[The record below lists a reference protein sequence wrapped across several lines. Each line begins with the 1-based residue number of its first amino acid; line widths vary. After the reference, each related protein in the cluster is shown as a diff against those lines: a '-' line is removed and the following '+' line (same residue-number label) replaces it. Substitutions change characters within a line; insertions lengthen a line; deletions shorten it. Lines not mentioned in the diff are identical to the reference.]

1 MIFKRSL
8 VYDQCCPFNENKCD
22 NVCGMPIFDAE
33 YKLVFCRLEDD
44 CQLTNANLAKSKTT
58 RQSTKYESLSR
69 KSNCRRDKITL
80 SD

>member
-8 VYDQCCPFNENKCD
+8 RCAFNENKYD

-33 YKLVFCRLEDD
+33 FKLVFCRLEDD

-58 RQSTKYESLSR
+58 RQSMKYESPSR
-69 KSNCRRDKITL
+69 KSKVEL
-80 SD
+80 SAR